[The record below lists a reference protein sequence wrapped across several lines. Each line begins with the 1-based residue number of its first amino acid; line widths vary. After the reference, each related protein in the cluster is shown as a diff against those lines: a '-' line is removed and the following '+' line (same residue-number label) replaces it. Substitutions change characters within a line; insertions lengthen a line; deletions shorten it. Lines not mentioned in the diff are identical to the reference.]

1 MRLGAHES
9 IAGGL
14 VNAFDRGHTA
24 TCEAIQI
31 FTKSNR
37 QWRAKPLD
45 DEAVAS
51 WRERMAAEE
60 AAGGIFPVVAHA
72 SYLINIASPE
82 EATWQKS
89 SAALKIE
96 LERCATLG
104 VPYLAVHPGSHMN
117 AGEQVGLGNVSR
129 ALGQLHAETSGT
141 ETMICL
147 EGMAGQGTNLGY
159 TFEQLAWLL
168 NHTHEGERLG
178 ICLDSCHLYAA
189 GFDIRTP
196 KGYAATMDTFDRIVG
211 LNRLCILHLNDSVHD
226 LGSRRDRHT
235 HIGEGTIG
243 LEGFRNF
250 VNDPRFA
257 GLPGLIETDKSSDL
271 HEDIE
276 NLARLR
282 NLIESS
288 SLPVPW
294 RL

>member
-14 VNAFDRGHTA
+14 VNAFERGHTA
-24 TCEAIQI
+24 TCDAIQI

-37 QWRAKPLD
+37 QWKARPLTG
-45 DEAVAS
+45 EEIAA

-89 SAALKIE
+89 YDALKIE
-96 LERCATLG
+96 VERCEVLG
-104 VPYLAVHPGSHMN
+104 LPYLVLHPGSHLK
-117 AGEQVGLGNVSR
+117 AGEEAGLANIAR
-129 ALGQLHAETSGT
+129 ALSQLHAETPDLKT
-141 ETMICL
+141 TVCL
-147 EGMAGQGTNLGY
+147 EGVAGQGTNLGH

-168 NHTHEGERLG
+168 ERTDGGQRLG

-189 GFDIRTP
+189 GYDVRSP
-196 KGYAATMDTFDRIVG
+196 EGYAATFDAFDRIVG
-211 LNRLCILHLNDSVHD
+211 LERLKVVHLNDCAHE
-226 LGSRRDRHT
+226 LGSRRDRHA
-235 HIGEGTIG
+235 HVGEGTIG

-250 VNDPRFA
+250 VNDPRLA
-257 GLPGLIETDKSSDL
+257 HLPGLLETDKSDDL

-276 NLARLR
+276 NLTRLR
-282 NLIESS
+282 SLIK
-288 SLPVPW
+288 
-294 RL
+294 

>member
-24 TCEAIQI
+24 TCECIQI

-37 QWRAKPLD
+37 QWKAKPLD
-45 DEAVAS
+45 DEAVAA
-51 WRERMAAEE
+51 WRDRKVAEE
-60 AAGGIFPVVAHA
+60 ESGSIFPVVAHS

-82 EATWQKS
+82 ESMWEKS
-89 SAALKIE
+89 YAALKIE
-96 LERCATLG
+96 LERCEALQI
-104 VPYLAVHPGSHMN
+104 PYLALHPGSHMG
-117 AGEQVGLGNVSR
+117 AGEEVGLGNISR
-129 ALGQLHAETSGT
+129 ALGQLHAETSQT

-168 NHTHEGERLG
+168 DHTTEGERLG

-189 GFDIRTP
+189 GFDVRTP
-196 KGYAATMDTFDRIVG
+196 EGYAATMDKFDRAIG
-211 LNRLCILHLNDSVHD
+211 LDRLVVIHLNDSVYELD
-226 LGSRRDRHT
+226 SRRDRHT

-243 LEGFRNF
+243 LDGFRNF
-250 VNDPRFA
+250 VNDPRLKD
-257 GLPGLIETDKSSDL
+257 LPGLIETEKSRDL

-276 NLARLR
+276 NLACLR
-282 NLIESS
+282 SLIE
-288 SLPVPW
+288 
-294 RL
+294 